1 MEEIDVNVIVDGAM
15 ETVWVLD
22 EIDVRS
28 TVEGDTEVETT
39 VDVTVVVVLTVTPA
53 FAEVCAGISHIL
65 PPISSV

>member
-22 EIDVRS
+22 EIDVRI

-39 VDVTVVVVLTVTPA
+39 VDVVVVVVLTVTPA
-53 FAEVCAGISHIL
+53 FAEFCEGISHIL